1 MEHEATE
8 ILTGAMVYSS
18 VLFVVFIL
26 LMLVKSIDRFRCRK
40 ESYGSVIIWI
50 LWGIFSVKLFLDGC
64 AVLSRKEKS
73 QSLDEQ
79 YEAAVKTENIDAK
92 VIAP

>member
-1 MEHEATE
+1 MEHEAAVML
-8 ILTGAMVYSS
+8 IGGMAIFS
-18 VLFVVFIL
+18 L
-26 LMLVKSIDRFRCRK
+26 LMLFKSIVRYCR
-40 ESYGSVIIWI
+40 GNGTCGPVIIWI

>member
-1 MEHEATE
+1 MEHEAAVML
-8 ILTGAMVYSS
+8 IGGMAIFS
-18 VLFVVFIL
+18 L
-26 LMLVKSIDRFRCRK
+26 LMLFKSIVRYCC
-40 ESYGSVIIWI
+40 GNGTCGPVIIWI

-79 YEAAVKTENIDAK
+79 YEAAVKMENKD
-92 VIAP
+92 VEVVAP